1 VRYLRDDRFVKAVG
15 KRVRQLR
22 LQRNISQAQLA
33 ADCDIEISQV
43 SRIERG
49 VINTSLSQINNIAK
63 NLKVHPKDLLDV

>member
-1 VRYLRDDRFVKAVG
+1 MG